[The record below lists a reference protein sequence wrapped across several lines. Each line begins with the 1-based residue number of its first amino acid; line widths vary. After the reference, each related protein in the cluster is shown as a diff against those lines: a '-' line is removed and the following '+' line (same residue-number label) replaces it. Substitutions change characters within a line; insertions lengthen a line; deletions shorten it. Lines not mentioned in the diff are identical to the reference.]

1 MGVRD
6 DGTARE
12 EATMGSFHF
21 GVPPWL
27 VQWVK
32 DHTEIRHAVETGT
45 FKGDSAALLADR
57 LGQCTSIEISPMYA
71 ERARQRFAD
80 RSDITIVEGDSRRTL
95 GELCA
100 ELPAPA
106 VFWLDGHWSGGD
118 AGGGAAPCPV
128 LEEIDA
134 IIAAGRS
141 GDVIVVDDARLF
153 GIGHDLDPD
162 MQHYPRLITLLSHL
176 EAAGGITYV
185 LDDVVVCVPPEMS
198 KSFMRVHADPHLR
211 QRVIL
216 APMWPDIERLAA
228 HPRPTAPPRGAARRL
243 LAAIRRR
250 LRSRR
255 TP

>member
-1 MGVRD
+1 MRD
-6 DGTARE
+6 DGIARE
-12 EATMGSFHF
+12 ETTMGSFHL

-45 FKGDSAALLADR
+45 FQGESAALLAER

-80 RSDITIVEGDSRRTL
+80 RSDITIVEGDSRRAL

-118 AGGGAAPCPV
+118 TGGGAAPCPV

-185 LDDVVVCVPPEMS
+185 LDDVVVCVPPELS
-198 KSFMRVHADPHLR
+198 RSFMMVHADPHLR
-211 QRVIL
+211 QRLIL
-216 APMWPDIERLAA
+216 ATMWPDIERLG
-228 HPRPTAPPRGAARRL
+228 PPRRDARRL

-250 LRSRR
+250 LRSRL